1 MLIKHGGRKLESKV
15 HFKKIYICMSVL
27 FVCNFIILDTKE
39 RYLNSCILW
48 IMRRS
53 VNVNVWSWSTRS
65 SSVIYPEENHST
77 VFGTG
82 LQHFSQAIPK
92 GTRKGPELHIHTCVT
107 MADLQMKLLRK
118 KIQKR
123 NENRKKRKL
132 LSKQQEQED
141 AGMYLE
147 ILKSVVDSARF
158 WELWMLS

>member
-1 MLIKHGGRKLESKV
+1 MDNEKKCKRQCGKLIDSIK
-15 HFKKIYICMSVL
+15 F
-27 FVCNFIILDTKE
+27 
-39 RYLNSCILW
+39 RYLF
-48 IMRRS
+48 RRK
-53 VNVNVWSWSTRS
+53 
-65 SSVIYPEENHST
+65 PEYST

-141 AGMYLE
+141 VGMYLE
-147 ILKSVVDSARF
+147 I
-158 WELWMLS
+158 